1 MWITLWIIVSK
12 LCIDSM
18 HSIGRVARSPV
29 AKRIGCLTRLCVC
42 GLATYEETLVS
53 ESDTLWGE

>member
-12 LCIDSM
+12 LCISSL
-18 HSIGRVARSPV
+18 HSEYRMPDKVV
-29 AKRIGCLTRLCVC
+29 CVC